1 MKTKLGIFSLTI
13 LTAATI
19 AGTAQA
25 HSGPGLMEGHLH
37 LFWGIDQ
44 LGLLLA
50 IGLSACLIAASLR
63 SKLSGG
69 KCLRRVAHFFLR
81 GRT

>member
-44 LGLLLA
+44 LGFLQ
-50 IGLSACLIAASLR
+50 
-63 SKLSGG
+63 KHSGEIQTFEEERPW
-69 KCLRRVAHFFLR
+69 KP
-81 GRT
+81 